1 MSMAVLLMTDT
12 SQEIPFP
19 LFAFQYWNGNSFR
32 CYFYLCKKNLTIDDS
47 LKIPSK
53 NAVLCWNSNR

>member
-1 MSMAVLLMTDT
+1 MSMAVLLMTDM

-19 LFAFQYWNGNSFR
+19 LFAFQYWNGNGFLLLLLS
-32 CYFYLCKKNLTIDDS
+32 LQKKLTIDDS

-53 NAVLCWNSNR
+53 NAVLC